1 MLEKKYSVVLRATT
15 PLGLLTLAA
24 CGGSNSIS
32 SGSVMEPV
40 TGAVVNSP
48 LQNAL
53 VFLDFDSDGDDGFGV
68 RNNDEPYAQTASD
81 GSFTI
86 AAADLPANF
95 NELTYRI
102 VATSEEGSG
111 VVNQEGQSVEGVTLV
126 AQSGATVVTP
136 FTTLIEASDME
147 LVDFQ
152 EAMGIQFNPLTFN
165 PYEDTSSN
173 FAVEAA
179 VKAKQVMTVLEA
191 VASTSVGAGA
201 DQDQAMKSAVEAFVE
216 VIEATSDSDDV
227 LNLDPTSDGDD
238 VQTLVNAGF
247 AKVIEQDENVSAD
260 AVNALK
266 SSVATAVENVVG
278 KLEEISTSE
287 SSTIASSKSTFS
299 TVNVLKEQLSET
311 AIEVKAAVDAASDG
325 ADLSSVATSAA
336 TTATLTKLTL
346 TDESALEDVITNI
359 ANNTAPTDIT
369 LSSTGA
375 IPEVSSR
382 TTVGQLSVTDDAA
395 GGHTFVL
402 VEDSST
408 DFESFEIVGT
418 VLYLKNGADF
428 EAISS
433 SGGAFLTAKVQ
444 VTDSFLASY
453 EEILSIEIAD
463 VNEAISATVT
473 SSAITVSDIS
483 RTTTIDIEVDDPEEG
498 AVVFSAVD
506 GVVAESLLT
515 LQGDYGTLQVNVNTG
530 AATYTLQHSGAS
542 YIALAGGEEKF
553 DSFDL
558 TVTEVGTVEPFSDS
572 VSVNVKVVGADDAP
586 GAVSID
592 TDSGDALV
600 EGAAGLII
608 GTVSSV
614 DPDGS
619 AVAFDLT
626 ENSSGKVAMSSSGV
640 LSLNEAW
647 DYEVD
652 GSEISFTV
660 TATSGGLSSE
670 AKVFSIDI
678 SDLNEA
684 PEFGTGGQL
693 VASDSV
699 SEDSEFSYDFSSANG
714 LQIVDEDATD
724 GFADLTFTL
733 NEDAPAW
740 LSIDISE
747 GYVKL
752 IGTPAT
758 DADAKTHQYA
768 NNQGGN
774 HAPTG

>member
-1 MLEKKYSVVLRATT
+1 
-15 PLGLLTLAA
+15 
-24 CGGSNSIS
+24 
-32 SGSVMEPV
+32 MEPV

-95 NELTYRI
+95 DELTYRI

-266 SSVATAVENVVG
+266 SSVATAVENVVA
-278 KLEEISTSE
+278 KLEEISVSE

-325 ADLSSVATSAA
+325 ADLS
-336 TTATLTKLTL
+336 
-346 TDESALEDVITNI
+346 
-359 ANNTAPTDIT
+359 
-369 LSSTGA
+369 
-375 IPEVSSR
+375 
-382 TTVGQLSVTDDAA
+382 
-395 GGHTFVL
+395 
-402 VEDSST
+402 
-408 DFESFEIVGT
+408 
-418 VLYLKNGADF
+418 
-428 EAISS
+428 
-433 SGGAFLTAKVQ
+433 
-444 VTDSFLASY
+444 
-453 EEILSIEIAD
+453 
-463 VNEAISATVT
+463 
-473 SSAITVSDIS
+473 
-483 RTTTIDIEVDDPEEG
+483 
-498 AVVFSAVD
+498 
-506 GVVAESLLT
+506 
-515 LQGDYGTLQVNVNTG
+515 
-530 AATYTLQHSGAS
+530 
-542 YIALAGGEEKF
+542 
-553 DSFDL
+553 
-558 TVTEVGTVEPFSDS
+558 
-572 VSVNVKVVGADDAP
+572 
-586 GAVSID
+586 
-592 TDSGDALV
+592 
-600 EGAAGLII
+600 
-608 GTVSSV
+608 
-614 DPDGS
+614 
-619 AVAFDLT
+619 
-626 ENSSGKVAMSSSGV
+626 
-640 LSLNEAW
+640 
-647 DYEVD
+647 
-652 GSEISFTV
+652 
-660 TATSGGLSSE
+660 
-670 AKVFSIDI
+670 
-678 SDLNEA
+678 
-684 PEFGTGGQL
+684 
-693 VASDSV
+693 
-699 SEDSEFSYDFSSANG
+699 
-714 LQIVDEDATD
+714 
-724 GFADLTFTL
+724 
-733 NEDAPAW
+733 
-740 LSIDISE
+740 
-747 GYVKL
+747 
-752 IGTPAT
+752 
-758 DADAKTHQYA
+758 
-768 NNQGGN
+768 
-774 HAPTG
+774 